1 VEAKIYVTS
10 QIKKLKHTLQS
21 QEQYIKYLYNVLKG
35 YESEIED
42 LRQKNKELREKLK
55 NALESAS
62 LKEKRLQALERQLI
76 EVDVLNIQLKVQI
89 KELTSR
95 YHKNMED
102 LLNSIM
108 EILDRRRTI
117 SECFTEIYL
126 FLDHN

>member
-1 VEAKIYVTS
+1 MCVTS
-10 QIKKLKHTLQS
+10 QIKKLEHTLQL
-21 QEQYIKYLYNVLKG
+21 QEQYIKYLYSVLEG

-55 NALESAS
+55 NALESIL
-62 LKEKRLQALERQLI
+62 LKEEGFQALERQLI